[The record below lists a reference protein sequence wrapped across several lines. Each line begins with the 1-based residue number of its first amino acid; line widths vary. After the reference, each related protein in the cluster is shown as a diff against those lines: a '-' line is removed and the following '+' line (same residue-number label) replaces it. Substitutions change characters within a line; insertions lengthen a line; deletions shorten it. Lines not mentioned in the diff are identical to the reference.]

1 MRSLFSAAL
10 SLHSVDITIDSATW
24 TVFPILQQQK
34 RDRRL
39 RSSSRSHC
47 TKLHELTR
55 DDSGNDCMFFFSSF
69 VFHARVHQHLFIF
82 IPATLHDIAQH
93 RCAACSSQHPLKA
106 NFFTILFLFSND
118 LPFWE
123 SQIRCLFSLLRCFDA
138 SMSRDYRVR
147 FDSVPCN
154 DSPSS
159 LWVSLVRNVLLFQL
173 NLECFHVYISFFFV
187 VKRIQLRSG
196 KWWLRTIDHI
206 NFFHRR
212 PNAHALHI
220 FKRQIRVRRQFP
232 LCICIVQTE
241 KCGHCSYNYT
251 SAPSTN
257 HSLQTTIS
265 EIETITHFAK

>member
-1 MRSLFSAAL
+1 M
-10 SLHSVDITIDSATW
+10 I
-24 TVFPILQQQK
+24 
-34 RDRRL
+34 
-39 RSSSRSHC
+39 
-47 TKLHELTR
+47 
-55 DDSGNDCMFFFSSF
+55 
-69 VFHARVHQHLFIF
+69 
-82 IPATLHDIAQH
+82 
-93 RCAACSSQHPLKA
+93 ACSFFRLL
-106 NFFTILFLFSND
+106 FFTRAYTSI
-118 LPFWE
+118 
-123 SQIRCLFSLLRCFDA
+123 CLFSSRPLFTTSPNIDVQRAAASIHWKRISSRFCFCFRTTCHSENHKFGACSVCFDT

-206 NFFHRR
+206 IFFHRR

-257 HSLQTTIS
+257 HSSQTTIS